1 MPSPIASAAVR
12 ASKCMTKRGVTIG
25 VIKCKSPLRSSRVPG
40 IDGRCAPPTSI
51 STNLNSQSSERAD
64 ILLDAWRV
72 QRNQWLEWVDRFE
85 EVVQLASRSDS
96 EVAHQSCVDDI
107 WFSLNRRL
115 EFFLQLRA
123 REAQNQGVEMLYH
136 GKPQRRKGTAPVLRK
151 VSRVVHRPLQSN
163 ATNSIRVWMR
173 LAGRLA
179 ELERQEMHEGLE
191 AESVRNLR
199 RRIRR
204 SSPYV
209 EGMTAAEA
217 AEKVTELVRQD
228 HFQKIQAWRDR
239 LQEDNKEVFRWVRA
253 VPSSPCLNL
262 FDDELD
268 QADPASDDSQ
278 GALGKLQTL

>member
-1 MPSPIASAAVR
+1 
-12 ASKCMTKRGVTIG
+12 
-25 VIKCKSPLRSSRVPG
+25 
-40 IDGRCAPPTSI
+40 
-51 STNLNSQSSERAD
+51 
-64 ILLDAWRV
+64 
-72 QRNQWLEWVDRFE
+72 
-85 EVVQLASRSDS
+85 
-96 EVAHQSCVDDI
+96 
-107 WFSLNRRL
+107 
-115 EFFLQLRA
+115 
-123 REAQNQGVEMLYH
+123 MLYH

-278 GALGKLQTL
+278 GALGKLQTLWRRVWDRQGNEGMEPEEYLAEFAEAPVVGESWPAVTGGELCQAALKQKNRAGGPDGWSGTELAMWPYEIWADLAVVFRWFEQLQAFPSP